1 MIDLNK
7 LVEIADNNKV
17 PSFEKQMGEMINIF
31 NSKEKEYEKYIDD
44 NLLKKANKGNRT
56 LTIDF
61 KVNDFTSFH
70 AIAMNFFNYYNHGYK
85 ITMSALNGEK
95 NNHISNDDFFNFIDY
110 LAHLKDKDY
119 LFLFSEKRNFHIVSK
134 IIFRKTIDYIRFEI
148 EF

>member
-17 PSFEKQMGEMINIF
+17 PSFEEQMEKMINIL

-56 LTIDF
+56 LMIDF
-61 KVNDFTSFH
+61 NVNDFTSFH
-70 AIAMNFFNYYNHGYK
+70 AIVMNYFNYFNHGYK

-95 NNHISNDDFFNFIDY
+95 NNHISNDDFFDFIDY
-110 LAHLKDKDY
+110 IANLNDKDY
-119 LFLFSEKRNFHIVSK
+119 LFLFSEKRNFHIFSK
-134 IIFRKTIDYIRFEI
+134 SIFRKTVDYIRFEI
-148 EF
+148 KF